1 MFLLRWALAPKDVE
15 AGMKTLVSILVTLIA
30 TSMMPVTPLAAA
42 VSDITGKWTS
52 GKSPVPVELTLESS
66 GTRLIGT
73 VRLGSGP
80 AVDIRDGRID
90 GKRVVFI
97 AIVPDGDGE
106 YPMRF
111 SGRRSGSRIDFKC
124 DVDVNVPGEKL
135 EFGPA
140 CLARISVRRAAH

>member
-1 MFLLRWALAPKDVE
+1 
-15 AGMKTLVSILVTLIA
+15 MKTFVSILIALIT
-30 TSMMPVTPLAAA
+30 TSVMSFTRLAAA
-42 VSDITGKWTS
+42 GSDITGKWTT
-52 GKSPVPVELTLESS
+52 GKGPVPVELTLESS

-80 AVDIRDGRID
+80 VVDIREGRID
-90 GKRVVFI
+90 GNRIVFI

>member
-1 MFLLRWALAPKDVE
+1 
-15 AGMKTLVSILVTLIA
+15 MKKLVSILVA
-30 TSMMPVTPLAAA
+30 MVMMVMFSMTSVTPLVAAG
-42 VSDITGKWTS
+42 SDITGKWTS
-52 GKSPVPVELTLESS
+52 GKGPVPVELTLESS

-80 AVDIRDGRID
+80 AVDIRDGKID
-90 GKRVVFI
+90 GNTIHFI

-140 CLARISVRRAAH
+140 CLARISVRRASR

>member
-1 MFLLRWALAPKDVE
+1 LSADVHVE
-15 AGMKTLVSILVTLIA
+15 ADMKKLVSVLVA
-30 TSMMPVTPLAAA
+30 MVAVMFSMTSATPLVAAG
-42 VSDITGKWTS
+42 SDITGKWTT
-52 GKSPVPVELTLESS
+52 GKGPVPVELTLESS

-73 VRLGSGP
+73 VRLGGGP

-90 GKRVVFI
+90 GNTIVFI
-97 AIVPDGDGE
+97 ATVPDGDGE

-140 CLARISVRRAAH
+140 CLARISVRRTSR